1 MKRLILILCN
11 MFLGTFLFWSAPLY
25 KTDVLTITDLN
36 VREKNGTTVY
46 RAWLEGDS
54 LCSDYNGENIRKKV
68 NRVSEEF
75 PELSTGYPMI
85 DMLYA
90 LAMEEVQ
97 LDINQN
103 GFFTAGAEWNQAWTR
118 DMSYAIWL
126 SLAVP
131 FNKVSIDSL
140 RTRIFNNKILQDT
153 GTGGSYPCSSDRV
166 VWLIAAYETALL
178 AGNPEFYKEVYEV
191 GKNTLLQDLEIIYD
205 KERKLYRGEESFL
218 DWREQTYP
226 RWMKPADIAESFSSG
241 TNVVH
246 YAALEI
252 LAKMAESL
260 GKKDDS
266 IMWKNYAVELKEG
279 LNKELWSEERGYYA
293 AYLID
298 GIFPEKYEGYDN
310 LGNALSIL
318 FGLCDGE
325 KAVSMLNYYKA
336 GDYGF
341 PVVTPQL
348 NRIQPYHNDA
358 VWPFVQGYRALAAA
372 KVKDLDTFTE
382 EFFTLIRSAALF
394 GTFKE
399 NLVASTG
406 AKKTLKN
413 SDRQLWSIAA
423 YIGLVYRGLVGINFT
438 EAGIKLTPVVPE
450 SFKAI
455 VRLNRFVYNDSVLNF
470 EIQGNGAD
478 VVAIYFD
485 GEKKPVD
492 YVIPAD
498 LKGEHKVTVVLKMG
512 TKVEKHEAKY
522 SSTEEIKVVETAGF
536 NEEGNLKWNGKPES
550 TYAVFCNGEKI
561 GETQGVTFKIE
572 SDDSLCKEYWVG
584 EIKNGLP
591 ILKGFPIWTEPAAA
605 VIFAE
610 AEKAQ
615 FIGGEFSDK
624 LRPKTAKPVS
634 VEPGKRFSRLSF
646 NGKGFIDNWGGEVSD
661 SIEFVVKKVK
671 AGDYILD
678 VRYQNPG
685 PINTGEKCAL
695 RELEVNGKNIR
706 VVYFP
711 HSGNPREWEL
721 TAGIRVRL
729 ENGTNNIK
737 LYNSSRTK
745 SQKDIY
751 VPINIDL
758 LRLRR
763 IR

>member
-1 MKRLILILCN
+1 MKHLIFILCN
-11 MFLGTFLFWSAPLY
+11 MFFAVSLFFAAPLY
-25 KTDVLTITDLN
+25 KSEILTITDLSI
-36 VREKNGTTVY
+36 RENTKDASY

-54 LCSDYNGENIRKKV
+54 LCSDYNGEKIRRKV
-68 NRVSEEF
+68 NRVSESL

-97 LDINQN
+97 LDINEK

-126 SLAVP
+126 SLAAS
-131 FNKVSIDSL
+131 FNKVSVDSL
-140 RTRIFNNKILQDT
+140 KTRIFSGKILQDT

-166 VWLIAAYETALL
+166 VWLLAAYEAALL
-178 AGNPEFYKEVYEV
+178 ANDNDFYKEVYEV
-191 GKNTLLQDLEIIYD
+191 GKNTMLQDLEIIYD
-205 KERKLYRGEESFL
+205 TKRKLYRGEESFL

-226 RWMKPADIAESFSSG
+226 RWMKPADIAESFSAG

-246 YAALEI
+246 YAALKI
-252 LAKMAESL
+252 LAKMAQTLE
-260 GKKDDS
+260 
-266 IMWKNYAVELKEG
+266 KNEDAAKWNDYASQLQDGLK
-279 LNKELWSEERGYYA
+279 KELWCPERGYYA
-293 AYLID
+293 AYLIN
-298 GIFPEKYEGYDN
+298 GVFPEKYEGYDN
-310 LGNALSIL
+310 LGNALSVL
-318 FGLCDGE
+318 FELCNGE
-325 KAVSMLNYYKA
+325 EAVSMLNYYKA
-336 GDYGF
+336 GEYGF

-372 KVKDLDTFTE
+372 KVKDLETFSH
-382 EFFTLIRSAALF
+382 EFFTVVRSAALF

-406 AKKTLKN
+406 SKKTLKN

-423 YIGLVYRGLVGINFT
+423 YIGMVYRGLVGINFA
-438 EAGIKLTPVVPE
+438 EDGIRLTPAVPQ

-455 VRLNRFVYNDSVLNF
+455 VRLNRFVYNESVLNF

-485 GEKKPVD
+485 GEKKPAD

-498 LKGEHKVTVVLKMG
+498 LKGEHKVIVVLKNG
-512 TKVEKHEAKY
+512 TPATKTEAKY
-522 SSTEEIKVVETAGF
+522 NSNEEIKVVETAGF

-550 TYAVFCNGEKI
+550 TYAVFCNGQKL
-561 GETQGVTFKIE
+561 GETQGLTFDIE
-572 SDDSLCKEYWVG
+572 PEESLCAEYWIG
-584 EIKNGLP
+584 EMKNGLP
-591 ILKGFPIWTEPAAA
+591 ILKGAPVWYEPADA

-610 AEKAQ
+610 AEKAVAV
-615 FIGGEFSDK
+615 GGEFSDK

-634 VEPGKRFSRLSF
+634 AEPGERFSRLSF
-646 NGKGFIDNWGGEVSD
+646 NGKGYIADWGGKAED
-661 SIEFVVKKVK
+661 SIEFTVKKLK
-671 AGDYILD
+671 AGDYVLD

-695 RELEVNGKNIR
+695 RELEVNGEKVR
-706 VVYFP
+706 VMYFP

-721 TAGIRVRL
+721 TAGIEVNLKSGINRIR
-729 ENGTNNIK
+729 
-737 LYNSSRTK
+737 LYNSERTK
-745 SQKDIY
+745 SQKDVY

>member
-1 MKRLILILCN
+1 MKRLFFILCN
-11 MFLGTFLFWSAPLY
+11 IFLSVGIFFGAPLY
-25 KTDVLTITDLN
+25 KSEILTITDLS
-36 VREKNGTTVY
+36 VRENNY

-54 LCSDYNGENIRKKV
+54 LCSNYNGETIRKKV
-68 NRVSEEF
+68 NRVSEDL

-90 LAMEEVQ
+90 LAIAEVQ
-97 LDINQN
+97 QDINES

-126 SLAVP
+126 SLAAS
-131 FNKVSIDSL
+131 FNKVSVDSL
-140 RTRIFNNKILQDT
+140 KTRIFNGKILQDT

-166 VWLIAAYETALL
+166 VWLLAAYETALL
-178 AGNPEFYKEVYEV
+178 AKDMDFYKEVYEV

-205 KERKLYRGEESFL
+205 NKRKLYRGEESFL

-241 TNVVH
+241 TNIIH
-246 YAALEI
+246 YAAWKT
-252 LAKMAESL
+252 LAKMAETL
-260 GKKDDS
+260 GKNEEAVKWNDYAAQVKD
-266 IMWKNYAVELKEG
+266 G
-279 LNKELWSEERGYYA
+279 LEKELWSDERGYYA

-298 GIFPEKYEGYDN
+298 GIYPEKYEGYDN

-341 PVVTPQL
+341 SVVTPQL

-372 KVKDLDTFTE
+372 KVKDLETFSH
-382 EFFTLIRSAALF
+382 EFFTVIRSAALF

-406 AKKTLKN
+406 GKKTLKN

-423 YIGLVYRGLVGINFT
+423 YIGMVYRGLVGINFT
-438 EAGIKLTPVVPE
+438 EAGIKLAPVVPQ

-455 VRLNRFVYNDSVLNF
+455 VRLNRFVYNDSILNF

-478 VVAIYFD
+478 VKAIYLD
-485 GEKKPVD
+485 GKKMPLD
-492 YVIPAD
+492 YIVPAT
-498 LKGEHKVTVVLKMG
+498 LQGTHNVTVVLSAD
-512 TKVEKHEAKY
+512 TKVEKQAAKY
-522 SSTEEIKVVETAGF
+522 SAKEEIKVVETAGF
-536 NEEGNLKWNGKPES
+536 NDEGNLKWNGKEDS
-550 TYAVFCNGEKI
+550 TYAVFCNGEKL
-561 GETQGVTFKIE
+561 GETKGLTFEIQP
-572 SDDSLCKEYWVG
+572 SDSLCSEYWIG

-591 ILKGFPIWTEPAAA
+591 ILKGAPVWYEPASA

-610 AEKAQ
+610 AEKAD

-624 LRPKTAKPVS
+624 LRPKTAKPIS
-634 VEPGKRFSRLSF
+634 AEPGERFSRLSF
-646 NGKGFIDNWGGEVSD
+646 NGKGFVDGWGAKLED
-661 SIEFVVKKVK
+661 SIEFTVKKMK
-671 AGDYILD
+671 AGDYVLD

-695 RELEVNGKNIR
+695 RELEVNGEKIR
-706 VVYFP
+706 IVYFP

-721 TAGIRVRL
+721 TAGILVKL
-729 ENGTNNIK
+729 KSGTNSIK
-737 LYNSSRTK
+737 LYNSERTK
-745 SQKDIY
+745 SQKDVY
-751 VPINIDL
+751 VPVNIDL
-758 LRLRR
+758 LRLRKVR
-763 IR
+763 